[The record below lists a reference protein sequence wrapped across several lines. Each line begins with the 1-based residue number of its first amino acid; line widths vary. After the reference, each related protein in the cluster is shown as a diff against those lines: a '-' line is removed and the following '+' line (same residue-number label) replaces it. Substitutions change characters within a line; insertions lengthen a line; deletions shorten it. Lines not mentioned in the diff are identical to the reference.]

1 MSRIFIDRPIFAWV
15 IAIIIMLMGLGA
27 IFALPVS
34 QYPDVAPTQINIRAT
49 YPGAN
54 AQTIEGFFSLVKN
67 GIRGVYHV
75 VSAKW
80 LQGYLN
86 EYAWR
91 YNHRDDRA
99 AMFERLLAR
108 AALPLG

>member
-1 MSRIFIDRPIFAWV
+1 MRANIVPASVVYTDDYRGYWGLDRE
-15 IAIIIMLMGLGA
+15 
-27 IFALPVS
+27 
-34 QYPDVAPTQINIRAT
+34 YTHNTINHTHRVYVDGHVHT
-49 YPGAN
+49 
-54 AQTIEGFFSLVKN
+54 QTIEGFFSLVKN

-91 YNHRDDRA
+91 YNHRDDARAMFRLLLLRA
-99 AMFERLLAR
+99 AT
-108 AALPLG
+108 PVTG